1 MQNQHIEIIG
11 RGLLVDFMK
20 GNAIEPVTDSFDTRY
35 SGSHMVIE
43 KAGHYNGSED
53 SGDLLSKL
61 TEFLDRHNAYSKVWF
76 CAYRVEQYAPYVYI
90 SIAQ

>member
-1 MQNQHIEIIG
+1 MKSEHTEIIMN
-11 RGLLVDFMK
+11 GLLVDFMTS
-20 GNAIEPVTDSFDTRY
+20 NAIEPVTNSSETRY
-35 SGSHMVIE
+35 SGSHIVIE
-43 KAGHYNGSED
+43 MAGHYNGSED